1 MQTYLPFIQTTLSEW
16 YLFTLNNALYAA
28 ALATAV
34 WLLTAILYSIR
45 IAAIKRGKA
54 AGEKAALKDLDAA
67 QQELQLSREE
77 LASTA
82 EQMEQAQSV
91 AQDEKQRVLTLEQLI
106 YQRNQQI
113 AGTIQTLATSFD
125 LGERPLLASEDVKAD
140 ALWQQHDKVITQ
152 LIERLRTEQQA
163 KAELQ
168 QNCQAATVKLAE
180 KESLLN
186 ALQSTLNNHTSQL
199 SKLEQAL
206 EEQKAML
213 QQQNNS
219 QQALS
224 DTLKN
229 FQPAA
234 PQPIAPKPEAFTP
247 VTAPTPADW
256 QQPTP
261 AQEKPPVEEPVITQP
276 EPIEQAKPVSAAPE
290 AAVIRQV
297 EETPV
302 ELVTAI
308 EEEEEPLDL
317 VLDEN
322 LQPVARK
329 PSTASADMEQQA
341 TAPAKG
347 SFGKIKGLFGKKP
360 QPAAEIEPHPVEV
373 EEVPSVSAEPEQ
385 QPAAPAKASVG
396 KIKNLFGK
404 KQQPVKTEPQWTDTQ
419 ADERLPSSE
428 EQASTDQQPDDEKAP
443 GKLKGFYSKF
453 RSKDK

>member
-1 MQTYLPFIQTTLSEW
+1 MQTYLPVIQTTLAEW

-45 IAAIKRGKA
+45 IASIKRGKV
-54 AGEKAALKDLDAA
+54 AGEKAAAKTIGEA
-67 QQELQLSREE
+67 QQELQLSKEE
-77 LASTA
+77 LASTV
-82 EQMEQAQSV
+82 EQMEKAQSA
-91 AQDEKQRVLTLEQLI
+91 AQDEKQRALALEQLI
-106 YQRNQQI
+106 YQRNQQV
-113 AGTIQTLATSFD
+113 AGTVQTLATSFD

-140 ALWQQHDKVITQ
+140 PLWQQHDKVIMQ

-168 QNCQAATVKLAE
+168 QSCQAATVKLAE

-186 ALQSTLNNHTSQL
+186 ALQSTLNNHTNQL

-206 EEQKAML
+206 EEQKSML
-213 QQQNNS
+213 QQQNDS
-219 QQALS
+219 QQVLS

-229 FQPAA
+229 FQPVV
-234 PQPIAPKPEAFTP
+234 PQPVEPKAETF
-247 VTAPTPADW
+247 PAVNNW
-256 QQPTP
+256 QQPI
-261 AQEKPPVEEPVITQP
+261 QIIENPPVEETLIVQP
-276 EPIEQAKPVSAAPE
+276 EPSKPVEQINAAPE
-290 AAVIRQV
+290 VALTLPV
-297 EETPV
+297 EETPAMESV
-302 ELVTAI
+302 RAI
-308 EEEEEPLDL
+308 EELEPLDL

-329 PSTASADMEQQA
+329 PADTEQKA

-347 SFGKIKGLFGKKP
+347 SFGSIKGLFGKKP
-360 QPAAEIEPHPVEV
+360 QSAPDVEPQPAVKEA
-373 EEVPSVSAEPEQ
+373 PSVSPEPEQ
-385 QPAAPAKASVG
+385 QPVTAAKGSVG

-419 ADERLPSSE
+419 ADETAPSSE
-428 EQASTDQQPDDEKAP
+428 DQASTEDQQPDDEKAP

>member
-1 MQTYLPFIQTTLSEW
+1 MQTYLPFIQTTLAEW

-54 AGEKAALKDLDAA
+54 ASEKAAAKTISEA
-67 QQELQLSREE
+67 QQELQLSKEE
-77 LASTA
+77 LAATA
-82 EQMEQAQSV
+82 EQMEKAQSA
-91 AQDEKQRVLTLEQLI
+91 AQDEKQRALALEQLI
-106 YQRNQQI
+106 YQRNQQV
-113 AGTIQTLATSFD
+113 AGTVQTLATSFD

-140 ALWQQHDKVITQ
+140 PLWQQHDKVIMQ
-152 LIERLRTEQQA
+152 LIERLRIEKQE
-163 KAELQ
+163 KLELQ
-168 QNCQAATVKLAE
+168 QSCQAATVKLAE

-206 EEQKAML
+206 EEQKSML
-213 QQQNNS
+213 QQQNDS
-219 QQALS
+219 QQVLS

-229 FQPAA
+229 FQPAVA
-234 PQPIAPKPEAFTP
+234 QPVEPKAETS
-247 VTAPTPADW
+247 TAVNNW
-256 QQPTP
+256 QQPIQIT
-261 AQEKPPVEEPVITQP
+261 ENPPVEEPLIVQP
-276 EPIEQAKPVSAAPE
+276 EPSKPVEQINAAPE
-290 AAVIRQV
+290 VALTLSV
-297 EETPV
+297 EETPAMESV
-302 ELVTAI
+302 RAI
-308 EEEEEPLDL
+308 EEAEPLDL

-329 PSTASADMEQQA
+329 PSDTEQQA

-347 SFGKIKGLFGKKP
+347 SFGAIKGLFGKKP
-360 QPAAEIEPHPVEV
+360 QSATDVEPEPAM
-373 EEVPSVSAEPEQ
+373 EEAPSVPSEPEQ
-385 QPAAPAKASVG
+385 QPATPAKGSVG

-419 ADERLPSSE
+419 ADETVPSSE
-428 EQASTDQQPDDEKAP
+428 DQPSTEDQQPDDLKAP